1 MVAYQPD
8 TKGCFSN
15 TAPNM
20 LDGMKKGTMKKKKK
34 KCKDNKLMLTNI
46 PVSHICELQLKF
58 LVMKIQFG
66 INPKLRMFC

>member
-34 KCKDNKLMLTNI
+34 KKTKITN
-46 PVSHICELQLKF
+46 
-58 LVMKIQFG
+58 
-66 INPKLRMFC
+66 